1 MTPVLRQLHWLPI
14 EARAQ
19 FKVLIMTYK
28 ALNGLG
34 PGYLNERLRPY
45 MPDRPLRSTGES
57 LLREPSMKE
66 IRRNYLSLRL
76 KKTDDDDN
84 KCLFLLQLG
93 SPLPTTRPNP
103 INFHVGKSRGEKKKG
118 ALVKSP
124 SCIFL
129 AMSTEQESF
138 LWSQGTTKTYHIP
151 IEHLDY
157 KFIETCTDVKYLE
170 KILKILRSG
179 EEGFYPDLVLFC
191 EKRIETLAPNSRA
204 LRREKTTATVSDFTA
219 EEWEKI
225 NNEVKSWVMEM
236 KEDEYKM
243 QYATTD
249 VFKENV
255 ENLPPVR
262 SSDSSYSTGQS
273 KTPRNK
279 HVKKKNVPRAY
290 REWDNFDVEK
300 ECSKI
305 DGNEEN
311 KPKTSCHT
319 NTNLPKME
327 IDTTGKN
334 CYKPPK
340 ELWLLG
346 GINMKIIIIIINS
359 NNNDGDKYFQGMTT
373 KEKNFIAN
381 REREKGN
388 EAFVTGD
395 YKEAIAYY
403 VRSISAFPTV
413 ASYNNK
419 AQAEIRLQNWHA
431 ALQDCETV
439 LNLDPGNIKAL
450 MRRATVYNNL
460 QNFKAAAED
469 WKEVLRIEPDNARAK
484 ELEHIANIFV
494 PRTLTGS
501 LPLDPRDTHLNSTPK
516 QLEMPGTTFLLR
528 IVAQMQGTE
537 QIVPHPHSTASHR
550 RKGPSQMCAMHPGHQ
565 LRVPAAED

>member
-1 MTPVLRQLHWLPI
+1 
-14 EARAQ
+14 
-19 FKVLIMTYK
+19 
-28 ALNGLG
+28 
-34 PGYLNERLRPY
+34 
-45 MPDRPLRSTGES
+45 
-57 LLREPSMKE
+57 
-66 IRRNYLSLRL
+66 
-76 KKTDDDDN
+76 
-84 KCLFLLQLG
+84 
-93 SPLPTTRPNP
+93 
-103 INFHVGKSRGEKKKG
+103 
-118 ALVKSP
+118 
-124 SCIFL
+124 
-129 AMSTEQESF
+129 MSTEQESF

-225 NNEVKSWVMEM
+225 NNEVKV
-236 KEDEYKM
+236 
-243 QYATTD
+243 
-249 VFKENV
+249 
-255 ENLPPVR
+255 L
-262 SSDSSYSTGQS
+262 YSFILICVCMFYICNDFEFS
-273 KTPRNK
+273 
-279 HVKKKNVPRAY
+279 
-290 REWDNFDVEK
+290 FDVEK

-327 IDTTGKN
+327 IDTT
-334 CYKPPK
+334 
-340 ELWLLG
+340 
-346 GINMKIIIIIINS
+346 
-359 NNNDGDKYFQGMTT
+359 GMTT

-484 ELEHIANIFV
+484 KNLSDIEKSLKGSEPTSQTQTRGKKIFIQDIEVSDGDEGQGGDEGEDESGGGDKSNIKHLIFFSLEKYGAD
-494 PRTLTGS
+494 S
-501 LPLDPRDTHLNSTPK
+501 K
-516 QLEMPGTTFLLR
+516 
-528 IVAQMQGTE
+528 IV
-537 QIVPHPHSTASHR
+537 
-550 RKGPSQMCAMHPGHQ
+550 
-565 LRVPAAED
+565 